1 MHLNNVWTRVKR
13 EHGLYRYNPS
23 GQYFARVRFKGKL
36 YRRRLGTDDL
46 EHARRKLRE
55 FKNDLG
61 RTDVTKGN
69 TSFSKVLDDYAAT
82 LTGAESTLYDKKAT
96 IEKLKETWFGVDS
109 LPLRT
114 VKPSQIAAWLS
125 KHYGKFSASAYN
137 SALTLIRAALDLA
150 VADRVIIESPA
161 KDLKYKK
168 RKQPIRQTPTLKQ
181 FVSIVA
187 DIRSQRFN
195 ADAEESGDFVEFLGL
210 AGLGQAEAAS
220 IKRSDVDLD
229 AGRIIVYR
237 HKTDQGFLI
246 AIYPQLRPL
255 LEKLCAD
262 KQHDERLF
270 EIKEARKA
278 LSNACKRLGFPNF
291 THRSLRRMFITRA
304 IELGVDV
311 KTIAEWQGHRD
322 GGVLI
327 LKTYSHVRTVHSDR
341 MAKLMT
347 TQEPANVIALKSA
360 S

>member
-1 MHLNNVWTRVKR
+1 MHLDNLWTRIKR

-46 EHARRKLRE
+46 EYGRRKLRE

-69 TSFSKVLDDYAAT
+69 TSFAKVLNDYAAT
-82 LTGAESTLYDKKAT
+82 LTGAQSTLNDKKAT
-96 IEKLKETWFGVDS
+96 IEKLKATWLGVDS

-125 KHYGKFSASAYN
+125 KHYGDLSASAYN

-150 VADRVIIESPA
+150 VRDHVILESPA

-168 RKQPIRQTPTLKQ
+168 RKQPIRQTPSFEQ
-181 FVSIVA
+181 FEQIVA

-195 ADAEESGDFVEFLGL
+195 ADAAESGDFVEFLGL
-210 AGLGQAEAAS
+210 AGLGQAEAAA
-220 IKRSDVDLD
+220 IKQSDVDLD
-229 AGRIIVYR
+229 SGRIIVYR
-237 HKTDQGFLI
+237 HKTDQGFVI
-246 AIYPQLRPL
+246 PIYPQLRPL
-255 LEKLCAD
+255 LEKLCVGKA
-262 KQHDERLF
+262 HDEHLL

-278 LSNACKRLGFPNF
+278 LENACKRLGFPHF

-304 IELGVDV
+304 IERGVDV
-311 KTIAEWQGHRD
+311 KVIAEWQGHRD
-322 GGVLI
+322 GGKLI
-327 LKTYSHVRTVHSDR
+327 LETYSHVRPEHSTR
-341 MAKLMT
+341 MAALMT
-347 TQEPANVIALKSA
+347 AQEPDNVIALSRA
-360 S
+360 L